1 MEVAI
6 LGLGTIGFGVY
17 ELINKSEYLKDV
29 KVKKVLDKDKS
40 KESLLKP
47 GQLTDNFEEI
57 LNDDNIKIVF
67 EVMGA
72 RDFSYQCIKKSLE
85 KKKHVITANKEVIA
99 LYLDELTT
107 IAKNNKVSLMFEASV
122 GGGVFL
128 ITPLLECV
136 KINEIKNIL
145 GILNGTTNYILT
157 KMSQDNLD
165 FKEALKL
172 AQQKGFAEA
181 NPTADLEGLDIVRK
195 IAILSM
201 IAYKGVLDIEEI
213 YHFGISNIE
222 YSDIVYLKK
231 LGYDIKLIGSSF
243 NNNNEID
250 ILVEPVA
257 VNKYNIL
264 SGVTQEF
271 NGIFIDASIN
281 DKLMFYGKGA
291 GRYPTA
297 NALIN
302 DMIKVL
308 ENKGN
313 NYFTNKNKLT
323 IRPDLTKKSEY
334 YIRFKN
340 GRQIMTHE
348 ITREEFLSQLDNIKF
363 YTRII

>member
-6 LGLGTIGFGVY
+6 LGLGTIGIGIY
-17 ELINKSEYLKDV
+17 ELIDKSEYLKDI

-40 KESLLKP
+40 KESILKP

-57 LNDDNIKIVF
+57 VNDDEIKIIF

-72 RDFSYQCIKKSLE
+72 KEFSYMCIKRSLE
-85 KKKHVITANKEVIA
+85 NKKHVITANKEVIA
-99 LYLDELTT
+99 LYLDELTK
-107 IAKNNKVSLMFEASV
+107 IAKTNKVSLMYEASV
-122 GGGVFL
+122 GGGIFL

-136 KINEIKNIL
+136 KINEVKNIV

-157 KMSQDNLD
+157 KMSRENLD
-165 FKEALKL
+165 FSEALKL

-195 IAILSM
+195 ITILSM
-201 IAYKGVLDIEEI
+201 IAYKGILDVEKV

-222 YSDIVYLKK
+222 YCDIIFLKE

-243 NNNNEID
+243 NNNNSID
-250 ILVEPVA
+250 IAVEPVA
-257 VNKYNIL
+257 VDNYNIL
-264 SGVTQEF
+264 SGVNEEF
-271 NGIFIDASIN
+271 NGIFIEASVN
-281 DKLMFYGKGA
+281 DKLMYYGKGA

-302 DMIKVL
+302 DMIMIM

-313 NYFTNKNKLT
+313 NYFTNVNKLT
-323 IRPDLTKKSEY
+323 IKEDLDKRSEY
-334 YIRFKN
+334 YIRFNN
-340 GRQIMTHE
+340 GNQIITDE
-348 ITREEFLSQLDNIKF
+348 ITRQEFLSQLDNIKF
-363 YTRII
+363 YARII